1 MERLTNLRKETLD
14 GLQELI
20 AYNLDS
26 AELCDVAAKRADA
39 VRTGDLFR
47 EIGGER
53 RQQAIEL
60 QQFVRMD
67 AEEPRDKGTAGGSI
81 RKVWVDLRAAINRG
95 DKEVI
100 AIEAERAEDR
110 IKSKYEDVLRE
121 TAGSPVNDVLMR
133 QYARVKGWHDRVKAM
148 RDAIKTSVSRG
159 ERP

>member
-1 MERLTNLRKETLD
+1 MERLTDLREETVD

-26 AELCDVAAKRADA
+26 AELCDVAAKRSDG
-39 VRTGDLFR
+39 VRVGDLFR
-47 EIGGER
+47 EIGSER

-67 AEEPRDKGTAGGSI
+67 AEEPRDKGTAGGAI
-81 RKVWVDLRAAINRG
+81 RKVWVDFRAALNRG

-110 IKSKYEDVLRE
+110 IKEKYEEVLKE

-133 QYARVKGWHDRVKAM
+133 QYQRVKSWHDRVKAM
-148 RDAIKTSVSRG
+148 RVAIKTAVSRG